1 MVGMIGILGC
11 AGIII
16 GGIMVAVAITGE
28 VIKYYQAKDAAE
40 DAESNAK
47 KMQRLQHRQERKAEV
62 QAKGQRKLE
71 DRILKQNED
80 KMRQQVASSI
90 AAQNLRAEWAD
101 LDKQRVTLE
110 RIDDPGRR
118 RGYGGGSPVS
128 GA

>member
-1 MVGMIGILGC
+1 MIGII
-11 AGIII
+11 GILACGGLII
-16 GGIMVAVAITGE
+16 GGIMVAAAITGE
-28 VIKYYQAKDAAE
+28 VIKYYQAKDAAA
-40 DAESNAK
+40 DAKSNAK

-118 RGYGGGSPVS
+118 RGYTGGSPVS
-128 GA
+128 